1 MPVEMGSLEQ
11 LHTLIDL
18 IVTMKVEP
26 PPYNLF
32 PSDKA
37 EEVFT
42 KLGRAKIHGR
52 AIRHFDP
59 IPDAPET

>member
-1 MPVEMGSLEQ
+1 MCRRF
-11 LHTLIDL
+11 TLANADL
-18 IVTMKVEP
+18 SDVPRLFRQVEP

-37 EEVFT
+37 EEVFM

-52 AIRHFDP
+52 AILHFDP